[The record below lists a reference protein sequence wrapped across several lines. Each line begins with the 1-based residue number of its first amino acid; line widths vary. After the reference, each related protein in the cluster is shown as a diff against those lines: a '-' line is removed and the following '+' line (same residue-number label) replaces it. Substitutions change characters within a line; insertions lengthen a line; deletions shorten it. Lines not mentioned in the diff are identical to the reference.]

1 MDFVSCPYLAK
12 LFVPPRVFQHAVH
25 GLADVEG
32 VVPVVVLDGLISVV
46 LLDGE

>member
-1 MDFVSCPYLAK
+1 MFLSYLAK